1 MSVSRGFRHGRMMMR
16 WPPSAR
22 PVPWNILIPIPMIT
36 GNEMLRQS
44 ILAALLVSSGG
55 LAAADVP
62 PSRDVSRGELL
73 YTTHCVACHNAQ
85 VHWRVKK
92 LATDWPNLQSQV
104 HRWQGIAG
112 LGWSKEDVAEVARYL
127 NALYYHYPDS
137 A

>member
-1 MSVSRGFRHGRMMMR
+1 
-16 WPPSAR
+16 
-22 PVPWNILIPIPMIT
+22 
-36 GNEMLRQS
+36 MLRRS
-44 ILAALLVSSGG
+44 ILAALLVLSGG

-73 YTTHCVACHNAQ
+73 YTTHCIACHTAQ
-85 VHWRVKK
+85 VHWRAKK

-112 LGWSKEDVAEVARYL
+112 LGWSHEDVAEVARYL
-127 NALYYHYPDS
+127 TRSTTTIRIRHDRRGFREVDGYAAPALV